1 MFNVLF
7 LIWYFLTLAIMI
19 VAFLIFSI
27 IENFKELKRLNSE
40 IKILEKKL
48 MNYKAEHKKNEK
60 LIEIL
65 NDTILS
71 LKK

>member
-1 MFNVLF
+1 MFNVIF

-27 IENFKELKRLNSE
+27 IENFKELKHLNYE

-48 MNYKAEHKKNEK
+48 MNYKEEHEKNEK
-60 LIEIL
+60 LIEVL

>member
-1 MFNVLF
+1 MFNVVF

-19 VAFLIFSI
+19 VAFIIFSI
-27 IENFKELKRLNSE
+27 IENFKELKHLKSE

-48 MNYKAEHKKNEK
+48 MNYKAEHKKNEE

>member
-1 MFNVLF
+1 MFNVIF
-7 LIWYFLTLAIMI
+7 LLWYFLTLAIMI
-19 VAFLIFSI
+19 VAFLIFST
-27 IENFKELKRLNSE
+27 IEKFKELKYLNSE

-48 MNYKAEHKKNEK
+48 MNYKEEDEKNEK

>member
-1 MFNVLF
+1 MFNVIF

-48 MNYKAEHKKNEK
+48 MNYKAEHKKNEE

>member
-1 MFNVLF
+1 MFNVIF
-7 LIWYFLTLAIMI
+7 LIWFFLTLSIMV

-27 IENFKELKRLNSE
+27 IEKFKELKYLNSE

-48 MNYKAEHKKNEK
+48 MNYKEEHKKNEE

>member
-1 MFNVLF
+1 MFNVIF

-27 IENFKELKRLNSE
+27 IEKFKELKNLNSE

-48 MNYKAEHKKNEK
+48 MFYKAEHKKNEE

>member
-1 MFNVLF
+1 
-7 LIWYFLTLAIMI
+7 MI

-48 MNYKAEHKKNEK
+48 MNYKAEHKKNEE